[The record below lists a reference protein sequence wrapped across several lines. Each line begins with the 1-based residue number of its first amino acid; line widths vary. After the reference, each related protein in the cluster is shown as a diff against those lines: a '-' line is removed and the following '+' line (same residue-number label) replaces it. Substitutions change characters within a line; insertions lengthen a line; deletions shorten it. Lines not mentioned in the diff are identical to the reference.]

1 VTLFSTKQAGKSLQ
15 TTAIIDSG
23 AGGTFIS
30 WMFVRKH
37 KITTH
42 KLSKPFH
49 IRTADGSHSKD
60 GKVTDFCMLIIK
72 IDHQFM
78 RGKFNITQ
86 LSERDDI
93 LLGYP
98 WLAATSPDIDWA
110 RQTIFMTPTPRS
122 KLIET
127 YLKKLLP
134 KRKASVSEEIPESFS
149 PINPPPCRRKMH
161 HRENQEEG
169 KAPPATP

>member
-1 VTLFSTKQAGKSLQ
+1 LNRGTVATSVSPSPVLVTKAVGKKNELRVPVTLFSLKQVGKSLQ
-15 TTAIIDSG
+15 TTAIVDSG

-37 KITTH
+37 RITTH

-60 GKVTDFCMLIIK
+60 GKVTDYCTLVIK
-72 IDHQFM
+72 IDKRYM
-78 RGKFNITQ
+78 IGKFNVTQ

-98 WLAATSPDIDWA
+98 WLAAISPMIDWKEH
-110 RQTIFMTPTPRS
+110 TISIPT
-122 KLIET
+122 T
-127 YLKKLLP
+127 
-134 KRKASVSEEIPESFS
+134 RKSE
-149 PINPPPCRRKMH
+149 
-161 HRENQEEG
+161 
-169 KAPPATP
+169 

>member
-1 VTLFSTKQAGKSLQ
+1 
-15 TTAIIDSG
+15 
-23 AGGTFIS
+23 
-30 WMFVRKH
+30 MFVRKH

-72 IDHQFM
+72 IDHRFM

-86 LSERDDI
+86 LSECDDI

-110 RQTIFMTPTPRS
+110 RQTISMTPTPDQTHQN
-122 KLIET
+122 L
-127 YLKKLLP
+127 
-134 KRKASVSEEIPESFS
+134 SEEAS
-149 PINPPPCRRKMH
+149 PQKEGFCIRRNPQILLSDQSPPCRRKMH
-161 HRENQEEG
+161 HGKNQEEG
-169 KAPPATP
+169 ETSPTTP